1 MLKIENLKVTYD
13 KFEAIENLSLKVDD
27 GEFVAIIGSSGS
39 GKSSLIKSINLL
51 VKPKV
56 GHIFIGKEDI
66 TLANSKEL
74 KKLRREIGFIFQDYN
89 LIDRLS
95 VIENVLIGRL
105 GYKSSLE
112 SLLGIFKKEE
122 YKNAMDALEKVGLKE
137 KAFVRAD
144 ELSGGQKQRVSIAK
158 VFIQNPKLI
167 LADEPVASLD
177 IATSQTIMKYFEKI
191 NKKYKISIIINLHD
205 VNLAKKYAKRIV
217 ALKNGK
223 IIFDGHG
230 GELTNDVLR
239 KIYT

>member
-1 MLKIENLKVTYD
+1 MLKIENLKVIYD

>member
-1 MLKIENLKVTYD
+1 MLKIKNLKVVYE
-13 KFEAIENLSLKVDD
+13 KFEAIENLSLEVDD

-51 VKPKV
+51 VKPKK
-56 GHIFIGKEDI
+56 GHIFIGKDDI
-66 TLANSKEL
+66 TLSNSKEL

-105 GYKSSLE
+105 GYKSSFE
-112 SLLGIFKKEE
+112 SLFGIFKKEE
-122 YKNAMDALEKVGLKE
+122 YKDAMDVLKRVSLEE

-158 VFIQNPKLI
+158 VIMQNPKLI

-177 IATSQTIMKYFEKI
+177 IATSESIMKYFKI
-191 NKKYKISIIINLHD
+191 INEKYKISIIINLHD
-205 VNLAKKYAKRIV
+205 VSLAKKYAKRIV
-217 ALKNGK
+217 ALKEGR
-223 IIFDGHG
+223 IIFDGKG
-230 GELTNDVLR
+230 SELTDDILR
-239 KIYT
+239 RIYT

>member
-51 VKPKV
+51 VKPKA

-177 IATSQTIMKYFEKI
+177 IATSQNIMKYFERI

>member
-1 MLKIENLKVTYD
+1 MLKIKNLKVVYE

-51 VKPKV
+51 VKPKK
-56 GHIFIGKEDI
+56 GHIFIGKDDI
-66 TLANSKEL
+66 TLSNSKEL

-105 GYKSSLE
+105 GYKSSFE
-112 SLLGIFKKEE
+112 SLFGIFKKEE
-122 YKNAMDALEKVGLKE
+122 YKDAMDVLKRVSLEE

-158 VFIQNPKLI
+158 VIMQNPKLI

-177 IATSQTIMKYFEKI
+177 IATSESIMKYFKI
-191 NKKYKISIIINLHD
+191 INEKYKISIIINLHD
-205 VNLAKKYAKRIV
+205 VSLAKKYAKRIV
-217 ALKNGK
+217 ALKEGR
-223 IIFDGHG
+223 IIFDGKG
-230 GELTNDVLR
+230 SELTDDILR
-239 KIYT
+239 RIYT

>member
-1 MLKIENLKVTYD
+1 MLKIKNLKVVYE
-13 KFEAIENLSLKVDD
+13 KFEAIENLSLEVDD

-51 VKPKV
+51 VKPKK
-56 GHIFIGKEDI
+56 GHIFIGKDDI
-66 TLANSKEL
+66 TLSNSKEL

-105 GYKSSLE
+105 GYKSSFE
-112 SLLGIFKKEE
+112 SLFGIFKKEE
-122 YKNAMDALEKVGLKE
+122 YKDAMEVLKRVSLEE

-158 VFIQNPKLI
+158 VIMQNPKLI

-177 IATSQTIMKYFEKI
+177 IATSESIMKYFKI
-191 NKKYKISIIINLHD
+191 INEKYKISIIINLHD
-205 VNLAKKYAKRIV
+205 VSLAKKYAKRIV
-217 ALKNGK
+217 ALKEGR
-223 IIFDGHG
+223 IIFDGKG
-230 GELTNDVLR
+230 SELTDDILR
-239 KIYT
+239 RIYT

>member
-1 MLKIENLKVTYD
+1 MLKIENLKVVYG
-13 KFEAIENLSLKVDD
+13 KFEAIEDLSLEVHD
-27 GEFVAIIGSSGS
+27 GEFVSIIGSSGS

-51 VKPKV
+51 VKPKK
-56 GHIFIGKEDI
+56 GHIFIGKDDI
-66 TLANSKEL
+66 TLSNSREL

-105 GYKSSLE
+105 GYKSSFE

-122 YKNAMDALEKVGLKE
+122 YKNAMDVLKKVSLEE

-158 VFIQNPKLI
+158 VIMQNPKLI

-177 IATSQTIMKYFEKI
+177 IATSENIMKYFKI
-191 NKKYKISIIINLHD
+191 INEKYKISIIINLHD
-205 VNLAKKYAKRIV
+205 VSLAKKYAKRIV
-217 ALKNGK
+217 ALKEGR
-223 IIFDGHG
+223 IIFDGKG
-230 GELTNDVLR
+230 SELTDDILR
-239 KIYT
+239 RIYT